1 MPTLNKKFVR
11 TPTILQMEAVECGAA
26 ALSIVLA
33 YYGNYVPLE
42 ELRIACGVSR
52 DGSKAKNILR
62 AARTYGLESSAYSK
76 DIHDLLTLPPPFII
90 FWEFN
95 HFLVVEGFGSDVVYL
110 NDPAVGRRQVSL
122 QEFDESFTGIV
133 LTFAPGKEFK
143 KSQAKPSIIPILYE
157 KIKSSWDGFLYAVL
171 CGFALVVPGL
181 IIPAF
186 GQIFVDTILVHHM
199 TDWLRPLLIGMFVT
213 AMLRVALTGLQAR
226 CLNDLELKLAISGS
240 IKFFWHVLRLPVEFY
255 QQRFSG
261 DIASRLHI
269 NQRVA
274 DLIARRLTDSS
285 IDTMMIVFYAGLLI
299 LTSWKLSCFALG
311 CLLLNGIL
319 ARYIKTH
326 TLDDNIRLSR
336 ENGKLKGIS
345 IRGLQAIETLK
356 ATGSESDFF
365 AAWSG
370 YQAKRANAQRSLRY
384 KSLLSQ
390 VPVLFQIASNV
401 LILIFGAREVIIG
414 QITAGM
420 LVAFQSLTISLTDP
434 INRSIAM
441 LDSWQETES
450 DLKRLNDV
458 MQFPIESKWNQT
470 YASDGVSKLSG
481 DIRLKDITFGY
492 SKLDPPL
499 IENFSLKLKSGMRV
513 ALVGASGSGK
523 STVSKLISGLYHPW
537 SGKILIDGTEM
548 EKIDPEILSNSVAFV
563 NQEIAFFKGTVRENL
578 TLWDD
583 SVPEEHIIQAC
594 KDACIHDDIVSRLN
608 GYDSAME
615 EGGSNWS
622 GGQRQRMEIAR
633 ALVYQPSILVLDEAT
648 SALDTISEKQIDNHL
663 RRRSCTTIVIAHR
676 LSTIRD
682 ADEIIVMERGKIIQ
696 RGTHPVLLK
705 DVCTTYLNLVSE

>member
-1 MPTLNKKFVR
+1 M
-11 TPTILQMEAVECGAA
+11 
-26 ALSIVLA
+26 
-33 YYGNYVPLE
+33 
-42 ELRIACGVSR
+42 
-52 DGSKAKNILR
+52 
-62 AARTYGLESSAYSK
+62 
-76 DIHDLLTLPPPFII
+76 
-90 FWEFN
+90 
-95 HFLVVEGFGSDVVYL
+95 
-110 NDPAVGRRQVSL
+110 
-122 QEFDESFTGIV
+122 
-133 LTFAPGKEFK
+133 
-143 KSQAKPSIIPILYE
+143 
-157 KIKSSWDGFLYAVL
+157 
-171 CGFALVVPGL
+171 
-181 IIPAF
+181 
-186 GQIFVDTILVHHM
+186 
-199 TDWLRPLLIGMFVT
+199 
-213 AMLRVALTGLQAR
+213 
-226 CLNDLELKLAISGS
+226 
-240 IKFFWHVLRLPVEFY
+240 
-255 QQRFSG
+255 
-261 DIASRLHI
+261 
-269 NQRVA
+269 
-274 DLIARRLTDSS
+274 
-285 IDTMMIVFYAGLLI
+285 
-299 LTSWKLSCFALG
+299 
-311 CLLLNGIL
+311 
-319 ARYIKTH
+319 
-326 TLDDNIRLSR
+326 
-336 ENGKLKGIS
+336 
-345 IRGLQAIETLK
+345 
-356 ATGSESDFF
+356 
-365 AAWSG
+365 
-370 YQAKRANAQRSLRY
+370 
-384 KSLLSQ
+384 
-390 VPVLFQIASNV
+390 

-470 YASDGVSKLSG
+470 YAPDGVSKLSG

-676 LSTIRD
+676 LSIIRD